1 VKLAFIHAE
10 KASFP
15 IAVLCRLLGVSRQGY
30 YAFAA
35 RPVSPRVADE
45 RALREKLRVLHE
57 QSRGTYGSPRM
68 HAALRAE
75 GMRVSKRRVERSL
88 RSLGLSARTRRRYRV
103 TTRANPSHP
112 VAANTLARDFTASR
126 PDERWVTDI
135 SYIWTDEGWC
145 YLAVILDLFSRAV
158 VGWALDT
165 TLTTRLPLAA
175 LDMAVRHRQPCAE
188 LLLHSDRGCQ
198 YTSAEHREALAKL
211 GITVS
216 MSRTGNCWDNAPV
229 ESFFATLKKEHV
241 YRCPRYQARD
251 EARASIFEYIE
262 VFYNRTRRH
271 SYLEYI
277 SPVDFER
284 HWIECRDRD
293 AKVSALATAPDQSI
307 RSSLTTQQ
315 AA

>member
-1 VKLAFIHAE
+1 ML
-10 KASFP
+10 
-15 IAVLCRLLGVSRQGY
+15 
-30 YAFAA
+30 
-35 RPVSPRVADE
+35 D
-45 RALREKLRVLHE
+45 
-57 QSRGTYGSPRM
+57 RG
-68 HAALRAE
+68 
-75 GMRVSKRRVERSL
+75 
-88 RSLGLSARTRRRYRV
+88 
-103 TTRANPSHP
+103 
-112 VAANTLARDFTASR
+112 FTATT
-126 PDERWVTDI
+126 PNQKWAGDI
-135 SYIWTDEGWC
+135 TYIETTEGFL
-145 YLAVILDLFSRAV
+145 YLAVVLDLFSRRV
-158 VGWALDT
+158 IRWAMSDRIDRHLSCSAI
-165 TLTTRLPLAA
+165 LMALRVRRPAA
-175 LDMAVRHRQPCAE
+175 GLIV
-188 LLLHSDRGCQ
+188 HSDRGVQ
-198 YTSAEHREALAKL
+198 YAAGEYRQLLADWS
-211 GITVS
+211 IIPS